1 MPSYIQSQINNP
13 ITGVFGTG
21 QVQLFSSSG
30 TWFVPAGVTKV
41 RVRMW
46 GAGASSGNQS
56 SYYSGG
62 GGGGFALK
70 TIYDLIGVTSVPISV
85 GAGIISPSTATTA
98 GFQAGTSS
106 FGSYCSATGG
116 TTSITTTDGAVGG
129 SGIGGDINNSGGK
142 AGWGGGSSVGG
153 GGGSASLFGNG
164 GNGTVNTPNP
174 STGGAG
180 AGWGSS
186 TTNNFGGNGFL
197 TTGGIFNTTTT
208 YYAVQPTA
216 STQPFSIDFI
226 GTGGGG
232 GTYQNGVNGGGGG
245 YTFYGGFP
253 GGGNAYGATSPS
265 TNLSAGGLVI
275 VEW

>member
-1 MPSYIQSQINNP
+1 
-13 ITGVFGTG
+13 
-21 QVQLFSSSG
+21 
-30 TWFVPAGVTKV
+30 
-41 RVRMW
+41 MW
-46 GAGASSGNQS
+46 GAGGASGNQS

-70 TIYDLIGVTSVPISV
+70 TIYDLSGVTSVAVTV
-85 GAGIISPSTATTA
+85 GAGIISPGTSTTA
-98 GFQAGTSS
+98 GTQAGTSS

-116 TTSITTTDGAVGG
+116 ITATTTTNSAFGG
-129 SGIGGDINNSGGK
+129 TGVGGDINNSGGRGGYG
-142 AGWGGGSSVGG
+142 AGSAVGG
-153 GGGSASLFGNG
+153 GGGSASLIGNG
-164 GNGTVNTPNP
+164 GDGTINVP
-174 STGGAG
+174 SPSSGGAG

-197 TTGGIFNTTTT
+197 TTAGIFNVTTT
-208 YYAVQPTA
+208 YYAIQPTA

-232 GTYQNGVNGGGGG
+232 GTNQNGVNGGGGG

-253 GGGNAYGATSPS
+253 GGGNAYGATTPS